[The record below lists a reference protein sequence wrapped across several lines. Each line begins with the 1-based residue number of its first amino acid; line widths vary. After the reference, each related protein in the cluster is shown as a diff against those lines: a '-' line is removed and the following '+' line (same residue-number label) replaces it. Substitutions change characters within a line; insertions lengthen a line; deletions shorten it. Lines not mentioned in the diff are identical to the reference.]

1 MAIGF
6 FEYFDPDTGMIH
18 LWGQELLEIAGSTSQ
33 TMAVGLPDSTFTDVS
48 FKIVSIKYQAKI
60 LADNLANPAPGANN
74 DIYAF
79 NRDEIGN
86 QGFCLAGIQNEN
98 AGVLN
103 DLNDFEGTSAWPVDM
118 SSFMVELGSGASF
131 TKTWKPRKLALS
143 DQQQAFISVRLFD
156 GGSVKESIDAWCTIY
171 IRGIRL

>member
-18 LWGQELLEIAGSTSQ
+18 LWGHEHLVVPASSSV

-60 LADNLANPAPGANN
+60 LADNLSNPAPGANN

-79 NRDEIGN
+79 NADEVGN
-86 QGFCLAGIQNEN
+86 EGFCLAGIRNEN
-98 AGVLN
+98 AGTIN

-118 SSFMVELGSGASF
+118 SSFMVELGSAASF

-143 DQQQAFISVRLFD
+143 DQQQAFLTVRCFA
-156 GGSVKESIDAWCTIY
+156 GGSVKDDVDAFTSIY